1 MRGELVSTITED
13 RLRLHGFLLDPAGTP
28 DPFASA
34 ALILH
39 GLAGNF
45 YSSPLLTEIGL
56 RLSRL
61 GLATVFGNTRGHDF
75 LNWTLRG
82 GRTITLGAALEDVA
96 ECVHDVRAWVQFL
109 ARQGHRRVVV
119 AGHSL
124 GAIKALYAQAWKPSA
139 EVVGLVAVSPT
150 RLSPQQ
156 FRDSPAAGV
165 YQQTLK
171 EAERLVAAGESERLM
186 KVEFPF
192 PTWIGAAAYLQKY
205 GAEGRFDW
213 LGFID
218 RISNP
223 TAIFFGQREL
233 DENPAFVGLAAI
245 LDQTRFNPGLV
256 HRETIAD
263 ADHFYIARIDPL
275 CERIEAWLAGQR

>member
-13 RLRLHGFLLDPAGTP
+13 RLRLNGFLLDPEGTP
-28 DPFASA
+28 APYASA

-45 YSSPLLTEIGL
+45 YSSPLLTEIAS
-56 RLSRL
+56 RFSRL
-61 GLATVFGNTRGHDF
+61 GLAAVLGNTRGHDF

-109 ARQGHRRVVV
+109 ARQGHRRVLV

-124 GAIKALYAQAWKPSA
+124 GAIKALYAQAWKPAS

-156 FRDSPAAGV
+156 FRASPAAEV
-165 YQQTLK
+165 YQRTL
-171 EAERLVAAGESERLM
+171 AEVDALVAAGEGERLM
-186 KVEFPF
+186 KVDFPF
-192 PTWIGAAAYLQKY
+192 PTWIGAAAYRQKY

-218 RISNP
+218 RIEVP
-223 TAIFFGQREL
+223 TAIIFGQREL
-233 DENPAFVGLAAI
+233 DENPAFIGLAAT
-245 LDQTRFNPGLV
+245 LDQTAFNPRLI
-256 HRETIAD
+256 HREIIPD

-275 CERIEAWLAGQR
+275 CERIEAWLASQR